1 MADIMSYESE
11 PLFVKIDENTIEMSK
26 QVVDPQ
32 IVTIRYKRYF
42 IENQISAIQKQ
53 KDEFNYLRD
62 QELNECYAILDSMD
76 KLNIVTQDENIDLIA
91 IPVPDQP
98 ISAG

>member
-1 MADIMSYESE
+1 MNEIISYESE

-32 IVTIRYKRYF
+32 IVTNRYKRDF

-76 KLNIVTQDENIDLIA
+76 KLNIVTQDENIDITA
-91 IPVPDQP
+91 APVPDQP
-98 ISAG
+98 VSAG